1 MDKDNGAGTGGRGLA
16 VPVVHTGKGT
26 LEQTFVV
33 INLFS
38 SELALA
44 HGHIGLDGLGRDG
57 RCLDNKVGGKGKC
70 YGSNERLG
78 KVHGW
83 DVRVCKEKERDAR
96 KEEGRWEGQKEVQSD
111 KEKK

>member
-1 MDKDNGAGTGGRGLA
+1 MDKYNGTGTASGGLA
-16 VPVVHTGKGT
+16 VPVVHTGEGT
-26 LEQTFVV
+26 LEQTLVV

-44 HGHIGLDGLGRDG
+44 HGHIGLDGLGYG
-57 RCLDNKVGGKGKC
+57 RCLDNKVGSKDKC

-83 DVRVCKEKERDAR
+83 DV
-96 KEEGRWEGQKEVQSD
+96 
-111 KEKK
+111 